1 MIVHVLG
8 WVFEKSSLQGIPW
21 VSAWVGAHRW
31 SRVVAYWLF
40 PPVFWASVVLA
51 MPAFVVGLVSL
62 GEWLVH
68 DLAPGF
74 LPALLLLLVIA
85 LMFLG
90 LAGMFLAPLLF
101 VLQSLVLLFKFLLS
115 MRSST
120 SWNDRIDPDC
130 FLKVP
135 YSQIAA

>member
-1 MIVHVLG
+1 MIVRVSG
-8 WVFEKSSLQGIPW
+8 WVFEKTSLQGIPW

-40 PPVFWASVVLA
+40 PPAFWASVVLA

-62 GEWLVH
+62 GEWLVY
-68 DLAPGF
+68 DLAPGL
-74 LPALLLLLVIA
+74 LPALLLLLVIV
-85 LMFLG
+85 LMFLV
-90 LAGMFLAPLLF
+90 LVGMFLAPLLF

-120 SWNDRIDPDC
+120 SWSDRIDPDC

-135 YSQIAA
+135 YSQIAV

>member
-1 MIVHVLG
+1 MIVRVSG
-8 WVFEKSSLQGIPW
+8 WVFEKMSLQGIPW

-40 PPVFWASVVLA
+40 PPAFWASVVLA

-62 GEWLVH
+62 GEWLVY
-68 DLAPGF
+68 DLAPGL

-85 LMFLG
+85 LMFLV
-90 LAGMFLAPLLF
+90 LVGMFLAPLLF

-120 SWNDRIDPDC
+120 SWSDRIDPDC

-135 YSQIAA
+135 YSQIAV

>member
-8 WVFEKSSLQGIPW
+8 WVFEKTSLQGIPW

-40 PPVFWASVVLA
+40 PPAFWASVVLA

-62 GEWLVH
+62 GEWLVY
-68 DLAPGF
+68 DLAPGL

-85 LMFLG
+85 LMFLV

-120 SWNDRIDPDC
+120 SWSDRIDPDC

>member
-1 MIVHVLG
+1 M
-8 WVFEKSSLQGIPW
+8 QGIPW

-40 PPVFWASVVLA
+40 PPAFWASVVLA

-62 GEWLVH
+62 GEWLVY
-68 DLAPGF
+68 DLAPGL

-85 LMFLG
+85 LMFLV
-90 LAGMFLAPLLF
+90 LVGMFLAPLLF

-120 SWNDRIDPDC
+120 SWSDRIDPDC

-135 YSQIAA
+135 YSQIAV

>member
-1 MIVHVLG
+1 MIVRVLS
-8 WVFEKSSLQGIPW
+8 WVFKKSSLQGIPW

-31 SRVVAYWLF
+31 SRIVAYWLF
-40 PPVFWASVVLA
+40 PPAFWASVAFV
-51 MPAFVVGLVSL
+51 MPAFLVGLVSL
-62 GEWLVH
+62 GEWLVY
-68 DLAPGF
+68 DLVPGF

-85 LMFLG
+85 LMFLV
-90 LAGMFLAPLLF
+90 LVGMFLAPLLF

-120 SWNDRIDPDC
+120 SWSDRIDPDC

>member
-8 WVFEKSSLQGIPW
+8 WGFEKSSLQGIPW

>member
-40 PPVFWASVVLA
+40 PPAFWASVVFA

-62 GEWLVH
+62 GEWLVY
-68 DLAPGF
+68 DLAPGL

-85 LMFLG
+85 LMFLV
-90 LAGMFLAPLLF
+90 LVGMFLAPLLF

-120 SWNDRIDPDC
+120 SWSDRIDPDC

-135 YSQIAA
+135 YSQIAV

>member
-85 LMFLG
+85 LMFLV
-90 LAGMFLAPLLF
+90 LVGMFLAPLLF

-120 SWNDRIDPDC
+120 SWSDRIDPDC

-135 YSQIAA
+135 YSQIAV